1 MEVAMVETV
10 VDMEEMVVD
19 MEEMALVLGVTAMQ
33 MIILLLIICLVSKRT
48 LCISVVIVEAL
59 L

>member
-1 MEVAMVETV
+1 MVETV

-33 MIILLLIICLVSKRT
+33 MIILLLITCLVSKRT
-48 LCISVVIVEAL
+48 LCISVVLVEAL